1 MTESSQMLRQKASEL
16 ETAVAEVQRELARAD
31 ATRRTEAHD
40 RLAEIVRDARDWLDR
55 RRRSPDGGAR
65 EGEAAT
71 ADARKAESFLHDI
84 RMHRAEL

>member
-1 MTESSQMLRQKASEL
+1 MSESSQMLQQKTSEL

-31 ATRRTEAHD
+31 ARRRTEAHE
-40 RLAEIVRDARDWLDR
+40 RLAEIVRGARDWLDR
-55 RRRSPDGGAR
+55 RRRLPDGGG

-71 ADARKAESFLHDI
+71 AEARKAEAFLHDI